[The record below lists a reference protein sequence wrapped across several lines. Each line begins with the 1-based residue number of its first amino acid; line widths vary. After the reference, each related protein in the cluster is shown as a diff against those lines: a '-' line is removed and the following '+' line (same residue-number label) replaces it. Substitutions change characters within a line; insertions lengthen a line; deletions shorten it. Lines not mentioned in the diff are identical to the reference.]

1 MSEEVAPEAVS
12 TEGQPVNAEA
22 VDPHD
27 DTWEQLLSAES
38 ESRTAVWLCQY
49 NFPLTQDEDG
59 EPYAEDV
66 DSTLAGETFVSTSK
80 FRAINRLLQVIDATA
95 GRTDIDV
102 ADYALDTEEGNQAL
116 LRDFFSGPGTNLS
129 LTLVELV

>member
-1 MSEEVAPEAVS
+1 MSEDVTPEAVL
-12 TEGQPVNAEA
+12 TDGQLNNVVE
-22 VDPHD
+22 PHD
-27 DTWEQLLSAES
+27 DTWEQLLSADS
-38 ESRTAVWLCQY
+38 EARTAAWLCQY
-49 NFPLTQDEDG
+49 SFPLTRDEEG

-95 GRTDIDV
+95 GRTDIIID
-102 ADYALDTEEGNQAL
+102 DYALDTEEGNQTL
-116 LRDFFSGPGTNLS
+116 LRDFFSGSGTNLS